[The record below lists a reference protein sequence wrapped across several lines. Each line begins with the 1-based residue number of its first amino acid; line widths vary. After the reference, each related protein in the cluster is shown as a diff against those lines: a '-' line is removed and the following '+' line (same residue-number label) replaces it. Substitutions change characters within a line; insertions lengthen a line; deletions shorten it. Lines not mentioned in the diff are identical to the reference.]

1 MCMLLMFSFVFFTQI
16 LLVFVFQPFCSV
28 NLVFVFQA
36 FCLKLVWSAYLST
49 LPGDNFRS
57 WCACIVVSTSNTKTS
72 LILILF
78 GTTGYQSCKFFFIQQ
93 NNMILPLPC
102 ATHVYCT
109 KSSETPRNRLLL
121 ALATS
126 QKCLAY
132 YKEKTL
138 VLFQMVTSVSE
149 GCCY

>member
-78 GTTGYQSCKFFFIQQ
+78 GTTGYQSCKFF
-93 NNMILPLPC
+93 
-102 ATHVYCT
+102 
-109 KSSETPRNRLLL
+109 
-121 ALATS
+121 
-126 QKCLAY
+126 
-132 YKEKTL
+132 
-138 VLFQMVTSVSE
+138 LFNKIT
-149 GCCY
+149 